1 MGKPNMKAIEKAV
14 HMVNGKKVVASLS
27 GHCGTV
33 DMTADSGGH
42 GLCREWWETPSVVA
56 KCRCGCHEMEKVER
70 KIVAK
75 TMGKARTEA
84 NAKVLVKKSL

>member
-1 MGKPNMKAIEKAV
+1 MKAIEKAV

-27 GHCGTV
+27 GHCGTG
-33 DMTADSGGH
+33 DASSGGH

-56 KCRCGCHEMEKVER
+56 KCRCECHKMMEAKVER

-75 TMGKARTEA
+75 SMGKARTGMKAEA